1 MNASSNIE
9 LQRSQDRFF
18 TLAEQALQHWPI
30 QVEALNLIK
39 HRENAVFAVTAGNGE
54 RYALR
59 LHRAGYHSAEELL
72 SELQWMQALDAT
84 GLHTATVI
92 PSADGSLF
100 QNVRADDQY
109 QEILCDLLA
118 WVDGKPLGTIEDG
131 VAEDSKSIE
140 KSFRIIGATAARL
153 HNHAEHWTPPAGFS
167 RHAWDI
173 GGIVGE
179 KPFWGRYWD
188 NHLLT
193 SERRNLLLRAGERLA
208 VALQQFGQTPDRYGL
223 IHADFLPENFLVDGD
238 RITLIDFDDAGYGWH
253 LFDFATTLFFHL
265 GESHFDLI
273 RDSMVDG
280 YRDHRELPDEHLVML
295 NTFLLARGL
304 TYVGWLHTRRE
315 TETAQEIGPPVVE
328 GVCEMAE
335 DFLSH
340 A

>member
-1 MNASSNIE
+1 MNTPANLK
-9 LQRSQDRFF
+9 LQRSSDRFF

-30 QVEALNLIK
+30 QVSALNLIK
-39 HRENAVFAVTAGNGE
+39 HRENAVFAVTTGDGE
-54 RYALR
+54 QYALR
-59 LHRAGYHSAEELL
+59 VHRAGYHTAEELQ
-72 SELQWMQALDAT
+72 SELQWMQALDAA

-92 PSADGSLF
+92 PSADGALF
-100 QNVRADDQY
+100 HRVRADEQN

-131 VAEDSKSIE
+131 VNEDTTSIE
-140 KSFRIIGATAARL
+140 RTFRIIGATAARL
-153 HNHAEHWTPPAGFS
+153 HNHAEHWTPPAGFR

-179 KPFWGRYWD
+179 NPFWGRYWK
-188 NHLLT
+188 NRLLT
-193 SERRNLLLRAGERLA
+193 SERKSLLLRAGERLA
-208 VALQQFGQTPDRYGL
+208 VALQEFGQTPDRYGL

-280 YRDHRELPDEHLVML
+280 YRDHRELPDAHLDML
-295 NTFLLARGL
+295 TTFLLARGL

-315 TETAQEIGPPVVE
+315 TETALEIGPLVVDS
-328 GVCEMAE
+328 VCELAE
-335 DFLSH
+335 EFL
-340 A
+340 ANV